1 MVLTDDEEAVDDFA
15 DDDLPGHLDEDDFAP
30 PAI

>member
-15 DDDLPGHLDEDDFAP
+15 EDDPPHLDEDDFAP
-30 PAI
+30 VD